1 MSTVVFAYDW
11 DLSLFCVSIESHK
24 KAEDVLQ
31 IKLDEIGLSA
41 ECFSRYTDS
50 LRPYIETMSQV
61 CARAGWHFLIVTRN
75 SETNVRYLLKNIV
88 KVDDSNICLFI
99 VVVFLDQRI
108 RNGWSCT
115 FSAAKKKN
123 EEKPEHYPIQDMEQL
138 FKTFVNLN

>member
-61 CARAGWHFLIVTRN
+61 CARLCRFC
-75 SETNVRYLLKNIV
+75 
-88 KVDDSNICLFI
+88 D
-99 VVVFLDQRI
+99 
-108 RNGWSCT
+108 
-115 FSAAKKKN
+115 KKN
-123 EEKPEHYPIQDMEQL
+123 RYFGLRIPFCDKILSQIPQELPAGTGFWTPAIYY
-138 FKTFVNLN
+138 TST